1 MFNKHKHKHKT
12 AGQSVNTGSQTAP
25 SGNKLAVNARVDE
38 KLAES
43 VRKFPVL
50 YDKSSKD
57 FKDKHKK
64 ERAWQDVVKEVFLIG
79 LDFRTGSTFE

>member
-1 MFNKHKHKHKT
+1 MHKHKHKT
-12 AGQSVNTGSQTAP
+12 AGQSVNTESQTAP
-25 SGNKLAVNARVDE
+25 SGNKMASKAMVDE

-43 VRKFPVL
+43 VRKFPIL

-64 ERAWQDVVKEVFLIG
+64 GMGGCGERMNEGRFFDRFGFPYW
-79 LDFRTGSTFE
+79 